1 MFLLKTSGKLQII
14 FKQGRQMNS
23 VKELEKDYVQ
33 GLSDEEI
40 TILQDIE
47 SGKYKSASKKTE
59 ETFKN
64 IIKVNIE
71 KKQYI

>member
-1 MFLLKTSGKLQII
+1 
-14 FKQGRQMNS
+14 MNS